1 MPAARAFAVLAVL
14 SAAAPADAQLSDA
27 WTMRT
32 AAAAIEER
40 SRELEEKA
48 GPHFQS
54 RALEIVRRS
63 CAARAVTRLDEI
75 APASVTSE
83 ASATAPE
90 PLFAIDFRVKRDYRR
105 QDPADSKLAP
115 ALDPAAAPAAT
126 DAANA
131 DSGSPRPAPVTTNAD
146 SAKPAPVET
155 AAKPA
160 PAAAANADS
169 DSSKPAPVATNADP
183 ANPAPPEPAAT
194 NDAANSKPAPVEP
207 AAKPAPPPPPPAIE
221 RVDKDSDF
229 ELTPVGLLLKSGQ
242 VRTTGSFALAR
253 DSIGTIELDIA
264 TSKPGH
270 LLLGWNEAADAPRLR
285 RNNARIEL
293 VPDGHVHTYAVDA
306 AATLARGLA
315 SGASLRRF
323 FLSTRGEAPLE
334 IRAMRVLS
342 RVHRYAG
349 GEPFGATHESRAG
362 ELRSVLWQRLPTT
375 LAFDVDVPK
384 DSPVFEAGL
393 AVLAGDGVVEFEITA
408 GEGESRAILMKRLVR
423 EAPWEDVALD
433 LGAYAGKR
441 VRLSLAVR
449 GTRDAVA
456 LWSSPLVRP
465 RLAPDKTE
473 PFVVLLED
481 AMRADR
487 LSLYGG
493 PVASPAHERIA
504 AQGLV
509 FERAFAQ
516 ATQTRSSVPSL
527 MTSLMPSATGTW
539 DFSDALSSRYV
550 TLAEALRAC
559 GFATASFLQNG
570 NAGAY
575 AGLAQGFDVV
585 FDAERFG
592 PRASDLLAA
601 DSPLEK
607 WIDRQR
613 GRPYFAYVHV
623 LDPHGPY
630 DPAERPD
637 LTAASE
643 GEELQRDRSIDAE
656 WLTKPTAE
664 ARRLLYDR
672 EVATND
678 AAIGGFVNRLEARG
692 DFARS
697 TFAVIADH
705 GEFLGEHGGLWRH
718 HPPGH
723 FEVARVPFLLKTP
736 QAKSRR
742 IGEPV
747 ALLDLM
753 PTLLEL
759 AGIDVAG
766 LPMHGTSLANVL
778 RGAAPPLRAIV
789 ADEMIIQSGER
800 RAAGCGSFAT
810 ASTLWLLSCTRD
822 EDFVPGRLLAVR
834 SGGPAPLRIFDLA
847 QAPPAK
853 ETTADST
860 GSSFAEGVGRRAL
873 TSMQEASLA
882 AWRRMTDAAA
892 GRVVSDPADT
902 ERLRAL
908 GYVE

>member
-1 MPAARAFAVLAVL
+1 
-14 SAAAPADAQLSDA
+14 
-27 WTMRT
+27 
-32 AAAAIEER
+32 
-40 SRELEEKA
+40 
-48 GPHFQS
+48 
-54 RALEIVRRS
+54 
-63 CAARAVTRLDEI
+63 
-75 APASVTSE
+75 
-83 ASATAPE
+83 
-90 PLFAIDFRVKRDYRR
+90 
-105 QDPADSKLAP
+105 
-115 ALDPAAAPAAT
+115 
-126 DAANA
+126 
-131 DSGSPRPAPVTTNAD
+131 
-146 SAKPAPVET
+146 
-155 AAKPA
+155 
-160 PAAAANADS
+160 
-169 DSSKPAPVATNADP
+169 
-183 ANPAPPEPAAT
+183 
-194 NDAANSKPAPVEP
+194 
-207 AAKPAPPPPPPAIE
+207 
-221 RVDKDSDF
+221 
-229 ELTPVGLLLKSGQ
+229 
-242 VRTTGSFALAR
+242 
-253 DSIGTIELDIA
+253 
-264 TSKPGH
+264 
-270 LLLGWNEAADAPRLR
+270 
-285 RNNARIEL
+285 
-293 VPDGHVHTYAVDA
+293 VHTYAVDA

-315 SGASLRRF
+315 SGTSLRRF
-323 FLSTRGEAPLE
+323 FLSARGEAPLE

-349 GEPFGATHESRAG
+349 AEPFGTAHELRSG

-375 LAFDVDVPK
+375 LAFDLVVP
-384 DSPVFEAGL
+384 DGSAVFEAGL
-393 AVLAGDGVVEFEITA
+393 AVLAGDGVVEFEVAA
-408 GEGESRAILMKRLVR
+408 GEGDTRTVLLKRLVR
-423 EAPWEDVALD
+423 ESPWEDVSLD
-433 LGAYAGKR
+433 LGAWAGKR
-441 VRLSLAVR
+441 VRLTLAVR

-465 RLAPDKTE
+465 RLGADRTE
-473 PFVVLLED
+473 PILVLLED
-481 AMRADR
+481 ALRADR

-493 PVASPAHERIA
+493 PVASPAHDRIA
-504 AQGLV
+504 AAGLV

-592 PRASDLLAA
+592 PRAADLLAP

-613 GRPYFAYVHV
+613 GRAYFAYVHV

-637 LTAASE
+637 FAAASQ

-656 WLTKPTAE
+656 WLTRPTAE
-664 ARRLLYDR
+664 ARRILYDR

-678 AAIGGFVNRLEARG
+678 AAIGGFLDRLEARG
-692 DFARS
+692 DFARA
-697 TFAVIADH
+697 TIAAIADH

-736 QAKSRR
+736 QTSASHDEDTASPHGQRSGPRR
-742 IGEPV
+742 LPEPV

-759 AGIDVAG
+759 AGVDASG
-766 LPMHGTSLANVL
+766 LPMHGTSLAGVA
-778 RGAAPPLRAIV
+778 RGASPPLRAIV
-789 ADEMIIQSGER
+789 ADEMILQSGER

-810 ASTLWLLSCTRD
+810 SESLWLLSCTRD

-834 SGGPAPLRIFDLA
+834 GAGPAPLRVFDLA
-847 QAPPAK
+847 NAPPAK
-853 ETTADST
+853 ETTSEVT
-860 GSSFAEGVGRRAL
+860 GASLAEGIGRRSL
-873 TSMQEASLA
+873 TAMQEAGLA
-882 AWRRMTDAAA
+882 AWRRMTNAAA
-892 GRVVSDPADT
+892 GRIVSEPVDT

>member
-1 MPAARAFAVLAVL
+1 VFARCAFVVLGTLAV
-14 SAAAPADAQLSDA
+14 ARPVHAQLA
-27 WTMRT
+27 EALAMRA
-32 AAAAIEER
+32 AAAAIAER
-40 SRELEEKA
+40 SRELEQKA
-48 GPHFQS
+48 GPHFQA

-63 CAARAVTRLDEI
+63 CARRGVTRLDEI
-75 APASVTSE
+75 APAEVASE
-83 ASATAPE
+83 ASTSAPQA
-90 PLFAIDFRVKRDYRR
+90 LFALDFR
-105 QDPADSKLAP
+105 
-115 ALDPAAAPAAT
+115 
-126 DAANA
+126 
-131 DSGSPRPAPVTTNAD
+131 
-146 SAKPAPVET
+146 AKPGRADAGQLPVLQGDPE
-155 AAKPA
+155 AKA
-160 PAAAANADS
+160 GAAAA
-169 DSSKPAPVATNADP
+169 
-183 ANPAPPEPAAT
+183 
-194 NDAANSKPAPVEP
+194 
-207 AAKPAPPPPPPAIE
+207 PPPAIE
-221 RVDKDSDF
+221 RVDKDSSF
-229 ELTPVGLLLKSGQ
+229 ELAPAGLVLRSGQ
-242 VRTTGSFALAR
+242 VRTTGVFALAR
-253 DSIGTIELDIA
+253 DAIGTIEIDIA

-323 FLSTRGEAPLE
+323 FLSARGEAPLE

-349 GEPFGATHESRAG
+349 AGPFGSAHELRSG

-375 LAFDVDVPK
+375 LAFDIVVP
-384 DSPVFEAGL
+384 DDNPVFEAGL
-393 AVLAGDGVVEFEITA
+393 AVLAGDGVVEFEVA
-408 GEGESRAILMKRLVR
+408 ASEGDTRTVLLKRLVR
-423 EAPWEDVALD
+423 EAPWEDVAVD
-433 LGAYAGKR
+433 LGAWAGKR
-441 VRLSLAVR
+441 LRITLSVR

-465 RLAPDKTE
+465 RLGADRTE
-473 PFVVLLED
+473 PILVLLED
-481 AMRADR
+481 ALRADR
-487 LSLYGG
+487 LALYGG
-493 PVASPAHERIA
+493 PIASPAHERIA
-504 AQGLV
+504 ATGLV

-559 GFATASFLQNG
+559 GFSTASFLQNG

-592 PRASDLLAA
+592 PRAADLLSR

-607 WIDRQR
+607 WIDGQR
-613 GRPYFAYVHV
+613 GRAYFAYVHV

-637 LTAASE
+637 LSAANS

-656 WLTKPTAE
+656 WLATPTAE

-678 AAIGGFVNRLEARG
+678 AAIGGFLDRLGARG
-692 DFARS
+692 DFARA
-697 TFAVIADH
+697 TIAAIADH

-736 QAKSRR
+736 QSGAEDPASRR
-742 IGEPV
+742 DEPTGPRRVREPV

-759 AGIDVAG
+759 AGVDGAG
-766 LPMHGTSLANVL
+766 LPMHGTSLAPVV
-778 RGAAPPLRAIV
+778 RGAAPPLRAVV
-789 ADEMIIQSGER
+789 ADEMILQSGER
-800 RAAGCGSFAT
+800 RAAGCGSFVT
-810 ASTLWLLSCTRD
+810 AESLWLLSCTRD

-834 SGGPAPLRIFDLA
+834 GAGPAPLRVFELA
-847 QAPPAK
+847 SAPPAR
-853 ETTADST
+853 ETTTEVT
-860 GSSFAEGVGRRAL
+860 GASLAEGIGRRAL
-873 TSMQEASLA
+873 VAMQEAGLA
-882 AWRRMTDAAA
+882 AWKRMTDAAA
-892 GRVVSDPADT
+892 GRIVSEPVDT